1 MTDIAY
7 IEIFF
12 VVYYVVLIEICFEV
26 LVIHCLE
33 GQTKTYFVYPSLLE
47 LAAKRFCIYIYIYI
61 YIKKLLRHS
70 DKSFQVCN
78 ALLQLYL

>member
-61 YIKKLLRHS
+61 KKLLRHS